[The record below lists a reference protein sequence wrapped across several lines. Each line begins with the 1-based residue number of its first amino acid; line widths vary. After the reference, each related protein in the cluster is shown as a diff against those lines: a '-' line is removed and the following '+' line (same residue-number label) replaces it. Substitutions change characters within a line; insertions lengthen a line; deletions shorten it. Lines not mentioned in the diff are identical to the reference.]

1 MAAPFHCLLLVSW
14 YPGLI
19 SSHCAA
25 TFQHSFRTR
34 PSRPLKS
41 CYRQRTMF
49 QWFSNALCRFYQ
61 LALFL
66 FISSVKLKLSFPL
79 EFINMRLSVSVVSNW
94 NGDACQGNPHRLE
107 MTVSRDNL
115 WTHIIAAFSEY
126 NALLINNSSCF
137 MKAVMI
143 KLGNSPL
150 SFHLF
155 SWFSSQIPSQTFL
168 PAAEVLMLLDWNCF
182 IGSGFV

>member
-1 MAAPFHCLLLVSW
+1 MAAPHRCLLLVSW

-19 SSHCAA
+19 SSHCVS

-79 EFINMRLSVSVVSNW
+79 EFINMRLSVVSNW
-94 NGDACQGNPHRLE
+94 NGDACPGNPHRLE
-107 MTVSRDNL
+107 MTVGRDNL

-126 NALLINNSSCF
+126 NALLINNSSRF

-143 KLGNSPL
+143 KLGNSSL

-155 SWFSSQIPSQTFL
+155 SRFSSQIPSQT
-168 PAAEVLMLLDWNCF
+168 AEYEVLMLLD
-182 IGSGFV
+182 